1 MVREGRRVQVMK
13 RKTTKELLAESFQEL
28 AETKPIDKITVKD
41 ITDNCGYSSA
51 TFYRQFKDKYD
62 LIAWQY
68 SRGIEEIM
76 NRIGID
82 DYEWRQSLIDGA
94 IHFQGNKEYLANL
107 LLNTSGYDS
116 FLAYMT
122 EANYKELKRFILKNN
137 GNRELD
143 KKTQMYARL
152 YCMGT
157 VCLTCEWILE
167 KFEATPEEMAEI
179 YENSLPVPL
188 HPYLLRE

>member
-1 MVREGRRVQVMK
+1 MK
-13 RKTTKELLAESFQEL
+13 RKTAKEILAESFQEL

-62 LIAWQY
+62 LIAWQD

-82 DYEWRQSLIDGA
+82 DYEWRQSLIDAA

-188 HPYLLRE
+188 HPYLLRK